1 MKPGPYAHL
10 AVLVRQKREHVMH
23 HADQSARLSSFL
35 KDAHLA
41 TLNSV
46 RVYGWWELYDEE
58 EIRLAVTEEIFEL
71 KRACEL
77 RDWHGPHGVIQEA
90 MDCIVVLSKAILRLQ
105 DMAEKG
111 EI

>member
-1 MKPGPYAHL
+1 MTNT
-10 AVLVRQKREHVMH
+10 
-23 HADQSARLSSFL
+23 DQARRLSDFL

-46 RVYGWWELYDEE
+46 RVYGWWEMYDEE
-58 EIRLAVTEEIFEL
+58 EIRLAVTSEIFEL

-77 RDWHGPHGVIQEA
+77 RDWHGPHGVLQEA
-90 MDCIVVLSKAILRLQ
+90 MDCIVVLIKAILRLQ
-105 DMAEKG
+105 DMAERG